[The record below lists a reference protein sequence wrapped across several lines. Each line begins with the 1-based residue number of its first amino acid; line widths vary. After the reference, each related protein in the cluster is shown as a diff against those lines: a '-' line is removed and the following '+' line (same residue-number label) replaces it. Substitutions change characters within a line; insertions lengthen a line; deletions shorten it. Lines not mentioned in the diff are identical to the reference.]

1 MAGRRPVGWPVG
13 WPVGCPWVDASPGSP
28 VTSGLQR
35 DRGTDVTTRLPLAG
49 IRVLDIGTLIAGP
62 FGATMMGDFGAE
74 IIKVEQP
81 GVGDAMRGTPIDGK
95 AARSGNWLVEGR
107 NKKSVT
113 LNLRVKEGQDILRE
127 LVRTADVLIENFTPG
142 TLEKWGLGWEDLRAL
157 NPRLIMVRVSGYGQ
171 VGPYAKRSGYDRIA
185 LGFSGYM
192 YPTGFP
198 DRFPV
203 RPAFPT
209 ADYNTGTFAALSA
222 MFALYERDARGG
234 EGQMIDL
241 ALYEAPFRI
250 TADMMVQYTRTGAIR
265 ERIGNRN
272 PTFSPAGTF
281 QTRDG
286 RYVQIAAGGDNVWQ
300 RLAEAIDMADLAQD
314 PRFAR
319 SRARIERA
327 DELEALLAD
336 WIGQH
341 DFADIEARL
350 VQANVPFGGIYT
362 AADIATDPHFAA
374 RDNLAVVPD
383 DEEGPV
389 TMPGVIPKLMGT
401 PGRIAHAGPPLGQHN
416 DEIYGGLLGKDAAE
430 LARLKAAGVI

>member
-1 MAGRRPVGWPVG
+1 M
-13 WPVGCPWVDASPGSP
+13 
-28 VTSGLQR
+28 
-35 DRGTDVTTRLPLAG
+35 TTKLPLTG

-62 FGATMMGDFGAE
+62 FGATMLGDFGAE
-74 IIKVEQP
+74 VIKVEQP
-81 GVGDAMRGTPIDGK
+81 GIGDALRGTPKDGK
-95 AARSGNWLVEGR
+95 ASRSGNWLVEGR

-127 LVRTADVLIENFTPG
+127 LVKQADVLIENFTPG
-142 TLEKWGLGWEDLRAL
+142 TLERWNLGWEELHRI

-171 VGPYAKRSGYDRIA
+171 VGPYSKRSGYDRIA

-203 RPAFPT
+203 RPAFAT

-222 MFALYERDARGG
+222 MFALYNRDARGG

-250 TADMMVQYTRTGAIR
+250 TADMMVQFFQTGAIR

-300 RLAEAIDMADLAQD
+300 RLAAAIDMAELATD
-314 PRFAR
+314 PRYAK
-319 SRARIERA
+319 SRDRIERA
-327 DELEALLAD
+327 DELEALLTD

-350 VQANVPFGGIYT
+350 DKANVPFGGIYT
-362 AADIATDPHFAA
+362 AADIATDPHFKA
-374 RDNLAVVPD
+374 RNNLAELQD
-383 DEEGPV
+383 DELGPV
-389 TMPGVIPKLMGT
+389 TMPAVVPQMRGT
-401 PGRIAHAGPPLGQHN
+401 PGRIAHAGPPLGSHN
-416 DEIYGGLLGKDAAE
+416 KEIYSGLLGKSDAE
-430 LARLKAAGVI
+430 LETLAKAGVI

>member
-1 MAGRRPVGWPVG
+1 M
-13 WPVGCPWVDASPGSP
+13 
-28 VTSGLQR
+28 
-35 DRGTDVTTRLPLAG
+35 TTKLPLAG

-62 FGATMMGDFGAE
+62 FGATMLGDFGAE
-74 IIKVEQP
+74 VIKVEQP
-81 GVGDAMRGTPIDGK
+81 GIGDALRGTPVDGQ
-95 AARSGNWLVEGR
+95 AARSANWLVEGR

-113 LNLRVKEGQDILRE
+113 LNLRVKQGQDILRE
-127 LVRTADVLIENFTPG
+127 LVKLADVVIENFTPG
-142 TLEKWGLGWEDLRAL
+142 TLERWNLGWEDLRAI

-203 RPAFPT
+203 RPAFAT

-250 TADMMVQYTRTGAIR
+250 TADLMTQYARTGAIR
-265 ERIGNRN
+265 ERVGNRN

-281 QTRDG
+281 ETRDG
-286 RYVQIAAGGDNVWQ
+286 RFVQIAAGGDNVWQ
-300 RLAEAIDMADLAQD
+300 RLAEAIDMAPLALD
-314 PRFAR
+314 PRYAK

-327 DELEALLAD
+327 DELEALLAG
-336 WIGQH
+336 WIGEH

-350 VQANVPFGGIYT
+350 VKANVPFGGIYT
-362 AADIATDPHFAA
+362 PADIAADPHYQA
-374 RDNLAVVPD
+374 RENIAVIE
-383 DEEGPV
+383 DEQEGPV
-389 TMPGVIPKLMGT
+389 TMPGVVPKMRGT
-401 PGRIAHAGPPLGQHN
+401 PGRIMHAGPPLGQHN
-416 DEIYGGLLGKDAAE
+416 AEIYGGLLGKSEAEIAA
-430 LARLKAAGVI
+430 LVGAGVI

>member
-1 MAGRRPVGWPVG
+1 MN
-13 WPVGCPWVDASPGSP
+13 
-28 VTSGLQR
+28 TK
-35 DRGTDVTTRLPLAG
+35 LPLTG

-62 FGATMMGDFGAE
+62 FGATMLGDFGAE

-81 GVGDAMRGTPIDGK
+81 GIGDALRGTPKDGK

-113 LNLRVKEGQDILRE
+113 LNLRVKEGQDILRD
-127 LVRTADVLIENFTPG
+127 LVKHADVVIENFTPG
-142 TLEKWGLGWEDLRAL
+142 TLERWNLGWEDLRAV

-222 MFALYERDARGG
+222 MLALYERDARGG

-250 TADMMVQYTRTGAIR
+250 TADLMTQYARTGEIR

-286 RYVQIAAGGDNVWQ
+286 RYVQIAAGGDNVFQ
-300 RLAEAIDMADLAQD
+300 RLAVAMNMPELTSV
-314 PRFAR
+314 PRYAK

-327 DELEALLAD
+327 DEMEKLLAD
-336 WIGQH
+336 WIAAR
-341 DFADIEARL
+341 DFADIEAL
-350 VQANVPFGGIYT
+350 LEKANVPFGGIYT
-362 AADIATDPHFAA
+362 AADIAADPHFKA
-374 RDNLAVVPD
+374 RENIAVIED
-383 DEEGPV
+383 AEEGTV
-389 TMPGVIPKLMGT
+389 TMPGVVPKMRGT

-416 DEIYGGLLGKDAAE
+416 QEIYRGLLGKTEAE
-430 LARLKAAGVI
+430 LQALAAAGIV